1 MLVRVGYGLIR
12 LQESG
17 SSSNPS
23 QVRCLVPGQ
32 THLGMMLWHKMGLRI
47 IELLRLEKTLKIIK
61 SNRNLT
67 ILP

>member
-1 MLVRVGYGLIR
+1 VGA
-12 LQESG
+12 ESKATLLSLKSHG
-17 SSSNPS
+17 DQGKSSVMNNGHISHPSSSKN
-23 QVRCLVPGQ
+23 
-32 THLGMMLWHKMGLRI
+32 HRI